1 MCKGLK
7 GKALSHRDRVSKP
20 AVARRLRQKS
30 NIKTLKG
37 VFRRMKGIKDG
48 RRRQKIKACRSS
60 ERKETSVELPQTSA
74 GEMVML
80 IRRQMRLS
88 QEGLGELC
96 GLSRTQVSRI
106 ECGKSIPRCGTIRK
120 LERVLKVDLME
131 RFISEELKE
140 ETEG

>member
-1 MCKGLK
+1 
-7 GKALSHRDRVSKP
+7 
-20 AVARRLRQKS
+20 
-30 NIKTLKG
+30 
-37 VFRRMKGIKDG
+37 MKDIKDG

-60 ERKETSVELPQTSA
+60 ERKETSAELPQTSA

-140 ETEG
+140 ETEGGPEPG